1 VRLQYKA
8 GDCTVDALVF
18 TISDHSIQATYN
30 ASLCSPPKMTI
41 PNVSATYEVLQFHFH
56 TGSEH
61 ALDGKHFGGEIH
73 VVHKELGGQGLE
85 VLGLFVE
92 PTSYGDTH
100 YFDALIPKWEFVAEA
115 TLVVCAKNET
125 DVAVTQGLHRRSL
138 AQKERDSR
146 NVAESFNPYSLVP
159 EGSTYY
165 FYSGS
170 LTTPPCTE
178 IVSWNVVDKPVSLSV
193 HEYNALVDLIL
204 RYESPETCSLATVA
218 APSGETSR
226 PTQPINGR
234 TITHKCPTGTELQ
247 FNNSQEQSRADIFNV
262 ALVTIATCMT
272 SLLLIDSI

>member
-1 VRLQYKA
+1 
-8 GDCTVDALVF
+8 
-18 TISDHSIQATYN
+18 
-30 ASLCSPPKMTI
+30 
-41 PNVSATYEVLQFHFH
+41 
-56 TGSEH
+56 
-61 ALDGKHFGGEIH
+61 LDGKHFGGEIH
-73 VVHKELGGQGLE
+73 IVHQEVGGQGLA
-85 VLGLFVE
+85 VLGLFVD
-92 PTSYGDTH
+92 PTSFDETN
-100 YFDALIPKWEFVAEA
+100 YFDALIPGWEAVANA
-115 TLVVCAKNET
+115 TLLECAET

-138 AQKERDSR
+138 TQKDRDSR
-146 NVAESFNPYSLVP
+146 SVAESFNPYSLVP

-204 RYESPETCSLATVA
+204 LYESPETCSLATVA

-247 FNNSQEQSRADIFNV
+247 FNNSQEQSRADIFKV
-262 ALVTIATCMT
+262 ALVTIATLMT
-272 SLLLIDSI
+272 SLLLVDSI

>member
-1 VRLQYKA
+1 
-8 GDCTVDALVF
+8 
-18 TISDHSIQATYN
+18 
-30 ASLCSPPKMTI
+30 MTI

-61 ALDGKHFGGEIH
+61 ALDGEHFGGEIH
-73 VVHKELGGQGLE
+73 VVHQEVGGEGLA
-85 VLGLFVE
+85 VLGMFVE
-92 PTSYGDTH
+92 PTSFDDTH
-100 YFDALIPKWEFVAEA
+100 YFDALISKWEEVANE
-115 TLVVCAKNET
+115 TLLECGKNET

-138 AQKERDSR
+138 VQKEPITR
-146 NVAESFNPYSLVP
+146 NAAESFNPYSLVP

-178 IVSWNVVDKPVSLSV
+178 IVSWNVVDKPISLSV
-193 HEYNALVDLIL
+193 AEYRVLVDLVL
-204 RYESPETCSLATVA
+204 LYKSPETCSLATVA

-247 FNNSQEQSRADIFNV
+247 FNESQEQSSSEIFTTVRLVMV
-262 ALVTIATCMT
+262 AAWMT
-272 SLLLIDSI
+272 SILLIQFVA